1 MLAANPFM
9 IVFRLL
15 HIVAGVLWVGS
26 AFLFVGFIGPSAA
39 EVGPSAGPLL
49 HAAVKERKVAK
60 VITGLG
66 ITTVV
71 AGWILWLRVLN
82 DFGSLSDW
90 LGSHFGFVLT
100 IRAVL
105 ATIAAFL
112 GALGVGRNVERLVD
126 VGDAVAASGGPP
138 TPEQQARIEHQGAEI
153 EKHGKDR
160 PRVAG
165 PRGGLHGDG
174 ALLVDRRQ
182 PACCRLDGSSGLAH
196 RLIGAETIFQFG
208 RVRETSVPRVTCARS
223 SGAAVRVSA
232 PSSASTFAR
241 DVPYLPDACD
251 R

>member
-1 MLAANPFM
+1 
-9 IVFRLL
+9 
-15 HIVAGVLWVGS
+15 VGS

-49 HAAVKERKVAK
+49 HVAVKERKVAK

-66 ITTVV
+66 ATTVV
-71 AGWILWLRVLN
+71 AGWILWLRDLN
-82 DFGSLSDW
+82 DFGSLSAW

-100 IRAVL
+100 IGAVL

-112 GALGVGRNVERLVD
+112 GAFGVGRNVERLVD

-138 TPEQQARIEHQGAEI
+138 TPDQQARIEHLGAEI
-153 EKHGKDR
+153 ESTAR
-160 PRVAG
+160 STSCCWSSRWPVW
-165 PRGGLHGDG
+165 
-174 ALLVDRRQ
+174 RRRATGRSRQ
-182 PACCRLDGSSGLAH
+182 AACCGLDGSSGLSH
-196 RLIGAETIFQFG
+196 FHVGAETIFQFG

-232 PSSASTFAR
+232 PLPFSPAR
-241 DVPYLPDACD
+241 DVAYWPTACD